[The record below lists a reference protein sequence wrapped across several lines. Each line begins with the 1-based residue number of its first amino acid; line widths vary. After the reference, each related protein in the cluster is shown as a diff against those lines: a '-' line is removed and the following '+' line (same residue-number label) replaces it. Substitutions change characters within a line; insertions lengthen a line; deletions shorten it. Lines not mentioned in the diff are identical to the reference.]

1 MKKQWLLLLF
11 LTLQCIARGQT
22 GDQVTGYDCR
32 LLVDGILME
41 QSTLTPAGGKVTWDA
56 DASALPVGLHRVTA
70 QIVRHETQSATT
82 MQYESIF
89 YRVDYAPQAT
99 HQVEGYCYID
109 GNLFKQSTLAVD
121 GGVARWDIDA
131 TALPVGLHN
140 VQFTAVDRCGTST
153 RTDSYQS
160 FFYRIPDDSA
170 SLTHEVVARCY
181 VDDNLVKEELMTVD
195 GGVAYWSLDM
205 STLPEGL
212 HPVKVV
218 LTDKTER
225 GTMTSCYQSI
235 FYHGAFTQE
244 ANHHLMAYCTV
255 DGDLFKTEQLT
266 VDGGKVQWMLDMSS
280 LPVGLHNINV
290 KVVDENEAATTMSY
304 QSVFYRVP
312 TTTDHGIVGYDYWVN
327 QEYQGHGDVNP
338 MQQVYLLDTL
348 LSVTEQEIRSIRFH
362 FAVEDDQP
370 VVYAQNDLWVMFHDA
385 SGKEASAMGTY
396 TDMRTRR
403 EVTDVILLQPGETA
417 TMTRPAENGIKWYKV
432 EALAGDS
439 LMFKTS
445 KACTWQLFSPTGEE
459 LCRADGSQATAWSGT
474 FTMQDGTHYV
484 AVHDVTETGTS
495 LTISYNHIDGHFALD
510 EGDWEV
516 LKAFYAQYGNGNF
529 EWNLSDRDNVRDI
542 EGVSIAIGRVV
553 SIELP
558 DKGLQGPF
566 PTMLLG
572 LSQLRLLDLSNNGL
586 SGDAAAAVEQY
597 VAQHDTVTIN
607 LQELNVANND
617 FEGNVGA
624 LASCM
629 PQLTRLNADGNLFT
643 AVMPSVSRNVT
654 LTLNDQR
661 LTVDGDLT
669 RGMDAVIASIPEI
682 CYYDHRNSGQGS
694 RLSVELNDA
703 TQNPEWELS
712 LSLSD
717 GQYWMTAP
725 NAYRGVNGQAI
736 AGSTLFTNGTWSNRQ
751 LLSGLFSFAMGDVN
765 LTGDVDVTDLQA
777 LINYIFNT
785 YNRPFNFTAANHR
798 NDAVLNVQDVVGEV
812 NILLAQNEPAMGA
825 PRRASDG
832 SDDEPAEASLYWSDG
847 TLYIVTAQ
855 PVASLDVINHTR
867 EPIHW
872 NLSKL
877 GMLVS
882 TASTAHGEHAVIY
895 SMDDAVIPAG
905 VTALATTTAREV
917 SVTAAALSDPDANRI
932 SVSLNNGTDGLQSI
946 TRDEANCQLQDGM
959 LYITTPADLGG
970 VEVMICSIDGRVLLN
985 RHIGQLQQGTTTV
998 DVRDMTEQGGYY
1010 IIIVRSA
1017 DGEIAVQKT
1026 TQIR

>member
-22 GDQVTGYDCR
+22 GDQVTGFDCR

-41 QSTLTPAGGKVTWDA
+41 QSALTPAGGKVTWDA

-89 YRVDYAPQAT
+89 YRVDNAPQAT
-99 HQVEGYCYID
+99 HLVEGYCYID
-109 GNLFKQSTLAVD
+109 GNLFKQSALAVD

-131 TALPVGLHN
+131 SALPVGLHN
-140 VQFTAVDRCGTST
+140 VQFTAVDRCGTTT

-160 FFYRIPDDSA
+160 FFYRVPDGSA
-170 SLTHEVVARCY
+170 SLTHEVIARCY
-181 VDDNLVKEELMTVD
+181 VDDNLVKEDIMTVD

-205 STLPEGL
+205 SALPEGL

-225 GTMTSCYQSI
+225 GTMTTCYQSI
-235 FYHGAFTQE
+235 FYHGAFSQE
-244 ANHHLMAYCTV
+244 VNHHLMAYCYV
-255 DGDLFKTEQLT
+255 DGELFKIEQLT
-266 VDGGKVQWMLDMSS
+266 VDGGAVQWMLDMSS

-290 KVVDENEAATTMSY
+290 KVVDENDAATTMSY

-312 TTTDHGIVGYDYWVN
+312 TTTDHGIIGYDYWVN

-385 SGKEASAMGTY
+385 SGKETSAMGTY

-403 EVTDVILLQPGETA
+403 EVTDVILLQSGETA
-417 TMTRPAENGIKWYKV
+417 TMTRPTENGVKWYKV

-558 DKGLQGPF
+558 DKELQGPF

-572 LSQLRLLDLSNNGL
+572 LSQLRLLELSNNGL
-586 SGDAAAAVEQY
+586 SGDAAADVQLFTS
-597 VAQHDTVTIN
+597 QHDSVTVN
-607 LQELNVANND
+607 LQELNIAGND

-624 LASCM
+624 LASCL
-629 PQLTRLNADGNLFT
+629 PQLSRLIADGNLFT
-643 AVMPSVSRNVT
+643 EVNPNVSRDVT
-654 LTLNDQR
+654 LSLNNQR
-661 LTVDGDLT
+661 LTMDADLT
-669 RGMDAVIASIPEI
+669 QGIEAVIASIPEI
-682 CYYDHRNSGQGS
+682 CYYDHRNGSQGNS
-694 RLSVELNDA
+694 LSVELNDA
-703 TQNPEWELS
+703 SQVPEWNMS
-712 LSLSD
+712 LSLSGD
-717 GQYWMTAP
+717 QYWMTAP
-725 NAYRGVNGQAI
+725 NAYRGANGQTI
-736 AGSTLFTNGTWSNRQ
+736 AGSTFYSSGTWNNRQ
-751 LLSGLFSFAMGDVN
+751 QLSGVFSFAMGDAN
-765 LTGDVDVTDLQA
+765 FTGDVDVTDLQA
-777 LINYIFNT
+777 VINYIFNT
-785 YNRPFNFTAANHR
+785 YNRPFNYTAANHR
-798 NDAVLNVQDVVGEV
+798 IDATLNVQDVVGEV
-812 NILLAQNEPAMGA
+812 NVLLAQNDPPMGA

-832 SDDEPAEASLYWSDG
+832 IDNEAAAATLYWNDG
-847 TLYIVTAQ
+847 TLYLVTAQ
-855 PVASLDVINHTR
+855 PVASLDVINQASGA
-867 EPIHW
+867 IHW
-872 NLSKL
+872 NVDKL

-882 TASTAHGEHAVIY
+882 TASTAHGDHAVIY

-905 VTALATTTAREV
+905 VTALATTTSREV
-917 SVTAAALSDPDANRI
+917 SVTAAALSDKDANRI
-932 SVSLNNGTDGLQSI
+932 SVSLNNGAVELQSI
-946 TRDEANCQLQDGM
+946 SQDAANCFLQDGV
-959 LYITTPADLGG
+959 LCITTPVACHN
-970 VEVMICSIDGRVLLN
+970 VEVMICSIDGRVLLD
-985 RHIGQLQQGTTTV
+985 RRIDHLPQGTTAIDVDGMTV
-998 DVRDMTEQGGYY
+998 QGGYY
-1010 IIIVRSA
+1010 IIVVRA
-1017 DGEIAVQKT
+1017 ANGVTAIHKT